1 MTELSVVIP
10 AYNEERRLPATLDSV
25 YQYLSGLGKEFEIV
39 VVDDGSLD
47 NTATMVE
54 SYAAT
59 RPEIRLLSYSPN
71 KGKGHAVRVGM
82 LAARGELVL
91 FDDADGSSPIHE
103 EKLLTQAIAG
113 GCDLAIASR
122 AKPDDKRT
130 VKALPYRK
138 YIGNAFN
145 MIVQCLLLPGLY
157 DTQCGFKMFKR
168 EVAHDL
174 FSVAHLNGFA
184 FDVEVLFIARLRGY
198 RVSEIPINWSNV
210 EGSKVNVLLDSPKML
225 LEVLWIAA
233 GAWFGR
239 YKQLSAALSNTA
251 ASMRQSQQRLDAGH
265 TQTSQSG
272 SNSDRD

>member
-10 AYNEERRLPATLDSV
+10 AYNEERRLPTTLDSV
-25 YQYLSGLGKEFEIV
+25 YQYLCGIGKEFEIV

-47 NTATMVE
+47 NTAAMVE

-82 LAARGELVL
+82 LAARGDLVL

-103 EKLLTQAIAG
+103 EQLLNQAITG
-113 GCDLAIASR
+113 GSDLAIASR
-122 AKPDDKRT
+122 AKPDDNRT

-198 RVSEIPINWSNV
+198 KVSEVPINWSNV

-239 YKQLSAALSNTA
+239 YKQLKAAFSNTTS
-251 ASMRQSQQRLDAGH
+251 SMRQSQQRLDAGH